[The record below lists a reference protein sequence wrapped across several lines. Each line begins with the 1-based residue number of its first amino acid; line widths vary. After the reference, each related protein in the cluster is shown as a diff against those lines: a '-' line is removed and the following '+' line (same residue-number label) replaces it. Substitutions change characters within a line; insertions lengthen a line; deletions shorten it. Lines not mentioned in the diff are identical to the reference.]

1 MGGSD
6 RRILMSKPH
15 VLVVDDDVF
24 VVETLRTYLELQGCR
39 VSAAYGM
46 ASALEKLRATD
57 KIDLV
62 ILDYIMPDGSGT
74 EVLQFMGDEKT
85 MQRPPVIM
93 SSGVLDQDA
102 PIWEELR
109 RRLPETSQSLIQAY
123 VSKPYT
129 LDAMDI
135 AIHEVLGGDYIPEPR
150 KKSARK
156 VS

>member
-1 MGGSD
+1 
-6 RRILMSKPH
+6 MSKPH

-24 VVETLRTYLELQGCR
+24 VVETLRTYLELQHCR
-39 VSAAYGM
+39 VSAAYGFNT
-46 ASALEKLRATD
+46 ALEKLRSDD

-62 ILDYIMPDGSGT
+62 ILDYMMPDGSGT

-85 MQRPPVIM
+85 IQRPPVIM
-93 SSGVLDQDA
+93 SSGVLDPDA
-102 PIWEELR
+102 PLWDELR

-135 AIHEVLGGDYIPEPR
+135 AMHEVLGGDYIPEPR
-150 KKSARK
+150 KKSVKK

>member
-1 MGGSD
+1 M
-6 RRILMSKPH
+6 MSKPH

-39 VSAAYGM
+39 VSAAYGFHT
-46 ASALEKLRATD
+46 ALEKLRSTD

-62 ILDYIMPDGSGT
+62 ILDYMMPDGSGT

-93 SSGVLDQDA
+93 SSGVLDSDA
-102 PIWEELR
+102 PLWDELR
-109 RRLPETSQSLIQAY
+109 RRLPAESQGLIQAY

-129 LDAMDI
+129 LDAMDV
-135 AIHEVLGGDYIPEPR
+135 AMHEVLGGDYIPEPR
-150 KKSARK
+150 KKAAKK

>member
-1 MGGSD
+1 M
-6 RRILMSKPH
+6 IMNKPH

-24 VVETLRTYLELQGCR
+24 VVEALTTYLELQGCR
-39 VSAAYGM
+39 VTAAYGFK
-46 ASALEKLRATD
+46 SAIEKLRAKD

-62 ILDYIMPDGSGT
+62 ILDYLMPDGSGT

-93 SSGVLDQDA
+93 SSGVLDPHA
-102 PIWEELR
+102 PIWDELR
-109 RRLPETSQSLIQAY
+109 RRLPAESQGLIQAY

-135 AIHEVLGGDYIPEPR
+135 AMHEVLGGDYIPEPR
-150 KKSARK
+150 KKSAK
-156 VS
+156 KIA